1 MNYTYITSL
10 TGTLEPGTEM
20 QFATNRLMF
29 VFESDEQNNAAG
41 FTFDFEGIPE
51 VGIAETEL
59 MPVSVWPNPSSSMVY
74 VEIGE
79 GSAASF
85 VAMQLCDV
93 FGRKLSE
100 KNAVNA
106 GETVTFD
113 LSDLAKGFYFLRI
126 RTEEGKIVTR
136 KIVRQ

>member
-1 MNYTYITSL
+1 
-10 TGTLEPGTEM
+10 
-20 QFATNRLMF
+20 
-29 VFESDEQNNAAG
+29 
-41 FTFDFEGIPE
+41 
-51 VGIAETEL
+51 
-59 MPVSVWPNPSSSMVY
+59 MVY

-85 VAMQLCDV
+85 VTMQLCDV
-93 FGRKLSE
+93 FGRKLLE

-113 LSDLAKGFYFLRI
+113 LSDLAKGVYFLWI
-126 RTEEGKIVTR
+126 QTVEGQTVTR